1 MLQRKID
8 FTLLDWYNRKNKPAL
23 LVMGARQVGKTT
35 SIRTFAVNHYKSFFE
50 INFEER
56 PSLKRIFEGDLD
68 AVTLYEKLSVAGLG
82 KLIPNNTLL
91 FFDEI
96 QSCPQAR
103 TAIKFLVEDGSYDV
117 IASGSLLGI
126 NYREVSSYP
135 VGFESKI
142 EMHSLD
148 FEEFLWANE
157 ITPKIID
164 GLKIHY
170 QEKTLVDPFI
180 HNRIMDLF
188 RRYLIIGGMPAVVST
203 YIETHDISEVMLQ
216 QKMIIQSYRDDIS
229 KYAGNKKGLAK
240 AVFDSIPMHLA
251 AKNKKFVLAEIEKG
265 AKNRKYEDAIM
276 WLYDAG
282 IASYCFNISDL
293 HLPFKLSER
302 RNIYKFFMRDTGLL
316 SCMSL
321 GNVQD
326 AILNGDISINEG
338 SITENA
344 VADLMLKNGH
354 SLYYFDVKGRL
365 EIDFMINIENTVMPV
380 EVKSGADYKRHAS
393 LSKVLSDTNRNI
405 SSAIVL
411 CNDNTHLENTITYY
425 PLYMVMFL

>member
-8 FTLLDWYNRKNKPAL
+8 NKLLDWCNRKNKPAL

-35 SIRTFAVNHYKSFFE
+35 SIRTFAASHYASFIE
-50 INFEER
+50 INFEEQ
-56 PSLKRIFEGDLD
+56 PSLRRIFEGDLD
-68 AVTLYEKLSVAGLG
+68 VVTIYEKLSVAGLG

-96 QSCPQAR
+96 QSCPKAR
-103 TAIKFLVEDGSYDV
+103 TAVKFLVEDGRYDV

-170 QEKTLVDPFI
+170 QEKTLIDPFI
-180 HNRIMDLF
+180 HSRIMDLF
-188 RRYLIIGGMPAVVST
+188 RRYLIVGGMPAVVST
-203 YIETHDISEVMLQ
+203 FVETHDISEVILR

-229 KYAGNKKGLAK
+229 KYAGTKKGLAK

-251 AKNKKFVLAEIEKG
+251 AKNRKFVLADIEKD

-293 HLPFKLSER
+293 HLPFELSER

-321 GNVQD
+321 GNVQN
-326 AILNGDISINEG
+326 AILNGDITINEG

-344 VADLMLKNGH
+344 VADLLLKNGH
-354 SLYYFDVKGRL
+354 SLHYFDVKGRL
-365 EIDFMINIENTVMPV
+365 EIDFILNIENTVMPV

-393 LSKVLSDTNRNI
+393 LSKVLSNANRNI

-411 CNDNTHLENTITYY
+411 CNDNTHVENNIIYY
-425 PLYMVMFL
+425 PLYMAMFF

>member
-1 MLQRKID
+1 MQ
-8 FTLLDWYNRKNKPAL
+8 DWYHKNNKPAL
-23 LVMGARQVGKTT
+23 LIMGARQVGKTT
-35 SIRTFAVNHYKSFFE
+35 SIRAFAANRYTSFIE

-56 PSLKRIFEGDLD
+56 PSLKRIFEDDLD
-68 AVTLYEKLSVAGLG
+68 VVTIHEKLSVAGLG

-103 TAIKFLVEDGSYDV
+103 TAIKFLIEDGRYDI

-135 VGFESKI
+135 VGFEYKI

-148 FEEFLWANE
+148 FEEFLWANDIAPE
-157 ITPKIID
+157 VIQ
-164 GLKIHY
+164 GLKANYH
-170 QEKTLVDPFI
+170 EKTLVDPFI

-188 RRYLIIGGMPAVVST
+188 KRYLIVGGMPAVISA
-203 YIETHDISEVMLQ
+203 YIETHDISEVMLR

-229 KYAGNKKGLAK
+229 KYAGKKKGLAK
-240 AVFDSIPMHLA
+240 AIFDSIPMHLA

-276 WLYDAG
+276 LLNDAG
-282 IASYCFNISDL
+282 IANYCFNISDL
-293 HLPFKLSER
+293 RLPFELSER

-321 GNVQD
+321 GNVQN
-326 AILNGDISINEG
+326 AILNGDININEG
-338 SITENA
+338 AVTENA
-344 VADLMLKNGH
+344 IADQILKMVI
-354 SLYYFDVKGRL
+354 LCITL
-365 EIDFMINIENTVMPV
+365 I
-380 EVKSGADYKRHAS
+380 
-393 LSKVLSDTNRNI
+393 SKEDWK
-405 SSAIVL
+405 
-411 CNDNTHLENTITYY
+411 
-425 PLYMVMFL
+425 